1 MIFLG
6 KMETAGGIT
15 LEKAKQ
21 IKQVLPDQI
30 ERKTMLIIN
39 DKSVCSI
46 CGAYY
51 QSNGYCSNGHLSEG
65 KKMRAKITLFEK
77 IMMVF
82 HKFRFKKLS
91 ALKIAKE
98 IEKLP
103 DWRQK

>member
-1 MIFLG
+1 
-6 KMETAGGIT
+6 
-15 LEKAKQ
+15 
-21 IKQVLPDQI
+21 
-30 ERKTMLIIN
+30 
-39 DKSVCSI
+39 
-46 CGAYY
+46 
-51 QSNGYCSNGHLSEG
+51 
-65 KKMRAKITLFEK
+65 MRAKITLFEK